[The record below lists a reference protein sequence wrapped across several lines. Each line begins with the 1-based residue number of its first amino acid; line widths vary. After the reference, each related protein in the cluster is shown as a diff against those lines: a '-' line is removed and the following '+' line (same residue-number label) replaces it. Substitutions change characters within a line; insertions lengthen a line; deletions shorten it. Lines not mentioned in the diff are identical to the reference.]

1 MRVLYIFL
9 AAFCM
14 VVVSTPR
21 PGEAS
26 EDLEKASDS
35 NWTFTYLKATQG
47 NRESVKLYVEKNWF
61 VMDKVAVER
70 GLFKS
75 YRLIENITDSG
86 SRAESE
92 WDFIVAV
99 EYFENQSYADIQQEF
114 EEIRSKHQTVLV
126 DGKTLRDLGS
136 IVRSER
142 VLIH

>member
-1 MRVLYIFL
+1 MLVF
-9 AAFCM
+9 
-14 VVVSTPR
+14 STTR
-21 PGEAS
+21 PVEAS
-26 EDLEKASDS
+26 DDAGIASDS

-47 NRESVKLYVEKNWF
+47 NRESVKQFVEKNWF
-61 VMDKVAVER
+61 VMDEVAVER

-75 YRLIENITDSG
+75 YRLIENITESG
-86 SRAESE
+86 SRGESE

-99 EYFENQSYADIQQEF
+99 EYFEDQSYADIQQEF
-114 EEIRSKHQTVLV
+114 EEIRSEHQTVLI

>member
-9 AAFCM
+9 ASFCM
-14 VVVSTPR
+14 FVYSTPR
-21 PGEAS
+21 PAEAS
-26 EDLEKASDS
+26 DDPEIANDS